1 MCRYLHMAIWSRCT
15 IRVAI
20 AAIYG
25 GVMELS
31 TVVQQKEKS
40 LMRTIEESAL
50 VGTRKKPPSI
60 QERKKKLRQN
70 VLYFIRQAIP
80 VPIFLVLFC

>member
-60 QERKKKLRQN
+60 QERKKKLF
-70 VLYFIRQAIP
+70 YQASNTGTGTN
-80 VPIFLVLFC
+80 IFGVILLR